1 MNSLVNKKIV
11 FKPIIN
17 HAIII
22 AKFCDICLK
31 PRAIDAF
38 FVEKIR
44 PILFCYFLMI
54 YF

>member
-17 HAIII
+17 DAIII

-31 PRAIDAF
+31 LRAIYALKKLDPF
-38 FVEKIR
+38 YFVI
-44 PILFCYFLMI
+44 F
-54 YF
+54 